1 MTTLSATVR
10 VRTYEL
16 DSFGHVNN
24 SVYLNYF
31 EEARS
36 EYLKQLGISF
46 DDFAR
51 VGCQLVIVESYVKY
65 LSPARYGERLRI
77 DGTITEFKA
86 AALTIGY
93 AIFCEDDG
101 RAIAEGWTRGAFFN
115 PQTNRPMRAPE
126 PFRSAFGAL
135 ALQ

>member
-1 MTTLSATVR
+1 MLTATVT

-36 EYLKQLGISF
+36 EYLKQLGVSF

-51 VGCQLVIVESYVKY
+51 TQTQLVIVESYVKY
-65 LSPARYGERLRI
+65 ISPARYGEVLRI
-77 DGTITEFKA
+77 DGTVREFKSVT
-86 AALTIGY
+86 LTLGY
-93 AIFCEDDG
+93 EIVCEGDG
-101 RAIAEGWTRGAFFN
+101 RKVAEGWTRAAFID
-115 PQTNRPMRAPE
+115 PLTNRPIRAPE
-126 PFRSAFGAL
+126 PFRSAFSQSG
-135 ALQ
+135 LQ